1 MTNLAR
7 IERADLREMWPNE
20 ASDFTP
26 WLVENIGDLGA
37 ALDMDLEVERQ
48 EASVGGYSL
57 DILARESGS
66 GRPVVI
72 ENQLGVTD
80 HGHLGQLLTYAA
92 GFEANVIVWIARQ
105 FREEHRAVLDLLNS
119 RTGDDSEFF
128 GVEVELWKI
137 DNSRPAINFKLVA
150 TPNEWRKQGI
160 ARKADRGASERGER
174 YRAFW
179 QALLDTMRDEHR
191 FTNAKKVQPLA
202 WCSFPAGY
210 GQRVIYQA
218 RFRPADKARVE
229 LRIDSGDR
237 EWNIHLLNQLS
248 EHKEGIESELG
259 EALEWEPLE
268 QHRRCRIA
276 VDRGGSIDDAPEPLE
291 EIREWMVDRLLKF
304 KSVFGP
310 RLSDM
315 VD

>member
-7 IERADLREMWPNE
+7 IERVDLREMWPNE

-26 WLVENIGDLGA
+26 WLAENIGELGA
-37 ALDMDLEVERQ
+37 ALGMDLEVETQ

-57 DILARESGS
+57 DILARESES

-72 ENQLGVTD
+72 ENQLDVTD
-80 HGHLGQLLTYAA
+80 HSHLGQLLTYAA
-92 GFEANVIVWIARQ
+92 GFEANVIVWIAQQ
-105 FREEHRAVLDLLNS
+105 FREEHRAALDLLNS

-128 GVEVELWKI
+128 GVEVELWRI
-137 DNSRPAINFKLVA
+137 DNSRPAVNFKLAA
-150 TPNEWRKQGI
+150 TPNEWRKQG
-160 ARKADRGASERGER
+160 KAAGRGASERGER
-174 YRAFW
+174 YCAFW

-218 RFRPADKARVE
+218 RFRSADKARVE

-237 EWNIHLLNQLS
+237 EWNINLLNQLS

-268 QHRRCRIA
+268 HRRRCRIA
-276 VDRGGSIDDAPEPLE
+276 VDREGRIDDDPETLE

-310 RLSDM
+310 RLAEMID
-315 VD
+315 